1 MLSLKT
7 RIVALAAT
15 GALAALLALPAFA
28 QALWWVDDVVDRR
41 GDTKVIGVAAERRS
55 SAQTVNIA
63 YDSTGPSVS
72 GPSSISIPAGETSGS
87 FTVTTGEGFEGDEI
101 WVGMSGP
108 TTQGACYLYLV
119 EY

>member
-1 MLSLKT
+1 MLSLKA
-7 RIVALAAT
+7 RVVALAAT

-28 QALWWVDDVVDRR
+28 QALWIDDGVVKAS
-41 GDTKVIGVAAERRS
+41 GDVALIGVSAEPRS

-72 GPSSISIPAGETSGS
+72 GPSSISIPAGATSGS
-87 FTVTTGEGFEGDEI
+87 FSVTTGEGFPGDEI

-108 TTQGACYLYLV
+108 TTQGAC
-119 EY
+119 